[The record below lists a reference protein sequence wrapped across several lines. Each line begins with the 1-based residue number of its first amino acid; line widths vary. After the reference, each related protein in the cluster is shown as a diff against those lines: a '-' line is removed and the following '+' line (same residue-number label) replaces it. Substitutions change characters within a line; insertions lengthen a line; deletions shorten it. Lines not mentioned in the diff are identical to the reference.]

1 MRISNYHDTFALEGA
16 HIDEFSERVETYLCQ
31 IEMERQNRL
40 RIRLSLEEALL
51 RMRDRFGEEQQVTAF
66 IGRRFGRLVIRLE
79 LEGDAFNP
87 LSAEENELE
96 NLCSSLLTA
105 VGLSPQ
111 YSYSGRGN
119 LLRLSLPMPGISPA
133 VKILVGVL
141 GGVLF
146 GVLGSMLIPEAIQA
160 PVMNHV
166 MSPIYEAWLRL
177 LNVLSGPVI
186 FFMTI
191 TTVIN
196 SGEISERGGD
206 NHRIV
211 ARYFL
216 LSFAMTG
223 LAMVM
228 ATLVYGLAHTEFI
241 LTMGDTASLFGSILY
256 LIPEDFFSPF
266 MESSTPQLLLMA
278 LVLGEALNIL
288 GSQGKNL
295 SRIVRQINMV
305 GLQMC
310 DWISKLVPWLAFL
323 LVGYEIW
330 QKRTTILKGMWL
342 TLLISLIVSLIC
354 IGLILWYVAR
364 KEGIGVK
371 MLARKLKEPFMTT
384 LKTGSLDA
392 AYGLTERSCAVD
404 LGIRRSFTSVSLP
417 SGLVL
422 YMPISAVGTLVFIV
436 FAGLRYGI
444 VATPL
449 WFLSA
454 IIMAVA
460 VFVATPPVPGA
471 NLLAYVV
478 TLSVLGIPGE
488 ALIDAMVFDLVFG
501 IFASAGNQ
509 LLLQLELILQS
520 DKIGMINKRFLQKE
534 KKAEAKTA

>member
-1 MRISNYHDTFALEGA
+1 MRISNYNETFALEGA
-16 HIDEFSERVETYLCQ
+16 AIDRFSEQVEESLCQ

-51 RMRDRFGEEQQVTAF
+51 RMRDRFGEEQMITA
-66 IGRRFGRLVIRLE
+66 IIRRRFGRLVIRLE

-87 LSAEENELE
+87 LSAEETELE

-111 YSYSGRGN
+111 YTYSGHGN
-119 LLRLSLPMPGISPA
+119 LLRLSLPIPGFSPA
-133 VKILVGVL
+133 MKILIGVL
-141 GGVLF
+141 GGVLI
-146 GVLGSMLIPEAIQA
+146 GVLGEVLLSEAIQNA
-160 PVMNHV
+160 FITNAMT
-166 MSPIYEAWLRL
+166 PIYEAWLRI

-216 LSFAMTG
+216 LSFAMTA
-223 LAMVM
+223 LAMIA
-228 ATLVYGLAHTEFI
+228 ATTVYGIAHSGI
-241 LTMGDTASLFGSILY
+241 
-256 LIPEDFFSPF
+256 IPNTGETVGLLQNLLNIIPDDFVTPF
-266 MESSTPQLLLMA
+266 AESNTPQLLLMA

-295 SRIVRQINMV
+295 SRIIRQMNMV
-305 GLQMC
+305 GLQLC
-310 DWISKLVPWLAFL
+310 DWISKLVPWFACV
-323 LVGYEIW
+323 LVGFEIW
-330 QKRTTILKGMWL
+330 QGRTAILKGMWL
-342 TLLISLIVSLIC
+342 TLLISLVVSLVC
-354 IGLILWYVAR
+354 IGLVLCYVAR
-364 KEGIGVK
+364 REGISVQL
-371 MLARKLKEPFMTT
+371 LARKLMPPFITT

-392 AYGLTERSCAVD
+392 AYGLTERCCAAD
-404 LGIRRSFTSVSLP
+404 LGIQRSFTSVGLP
-417 SGLVL
+417 NGLVL
-422 YMPISAVGTLVFIV
+422 YMPISAVGTLVFIA
-436 FAGLRYGI
+436 FAGMKYGI
-444 VATPL
+444 IATPL
-449 WFLSA
+449 WFV
-454 IIMAVA
+454 MAVVLSVV

-509 LLLQLELILQS
+509 ALLQMELILQS
-520 DKIGMINKRFLQKE
+520 DKIGMLNKIILQKE
-534 KKAEAKTA
+534 

>member
-1 MRISNYHDTFALEGA
+1 MRLSNYHDIFTLEGV

-51 RMRDRFGEEQQVTAF
+51 RMRDRFGEQQPVTAF
-66 IGRRFGRLVIRLE
+66 IGKRFGRLVIRLE

-111 YSYSGRGN
+111 YSYSGHGN
-119 LLRLSLPMPGISPA
+119 LLRLSLPVPGFSPA
-133 VKILVGVL
+133 TKILIGVL

-146 GVLGSMLIPEAIQA
+146 GVLGSLILPESIQIPLINEA
-160 PVMNHV
+160 MT
-166 MSPIYEAWLRL
+166 PIYNAWLRI

-216 LSFAMTG
+216 LSFAMTA
-223 LAMVM
+223 LAMVA
-228 ATLVYGLAHTEFI
+228 ATFTYGISHTGFLPNTGETVDLVQGLLNI
-241 LTMGDTASLFGSILY
+241 
-256 LIPEDFFSPF
+256 IPEDFLSPF
-266 MESSTPQLLLMA
+266 SESNTPQLLLMA

-295 SRIVRQINMV
+295 SRLIRQVNMV
-305 GLQMC
+305 GLQLC
-310 DWISKLVPWLAFL
+310 DWISKLVPWFAFL
-323 LVGYEIW
+323 LVGFEIW

-342 TLLISLIVSLIC
+342 SLLISLLVSLIC
-354 IGLILWYVAR
+354 MGIVLCYVAH
-364 KEGIGVK
+364 KEGISARL
-371 MLARKLKEPFMTT
+371 LARKLKDPFMMT

-392 AYGLTERSCAVD
+392 AYGLTERCCAQD
-404 LGIRRSFTSVSLP
+404 LGIRRNFTSVGLP

-436 FAGLRYGI
+436 FAGLKYNI
-444 VATPL
+444 IATPL
-449 WFLSA
+449 WFVMAIVLS
-454 IIMAVA
+454 VV

-509 LLLQLELILQS
+509 FLLQLELVLQS
-520 DKIGMINKRFLQKE
+520 DKIGMINKRLLQRE
-534 KKAEAKTA
+534 KKTEAKTA